1 MSVPPRTEREQ
12 ADWEV
17 GGEQPRISG
26 RHEPPDKLGLVIV
39 GVVLVALAVAVVVL
53 LL

>member
-17 GGEQPRISG
+17 SGEQPRISG
-26 RHEPPDKLGLVIV
+26 RHEQPDRLGLVIV
-39 GVVLVALAVAVVVL
+39 SVVLVALAIAVLVL

>member
-17 GGEQPRISG
+17 SGERPRTAG
-26 RHEPPDKLGLVIV
+26 RHEQPDKLGMVIV
-39 GVVLVALAVAVVVL
+39 AVVLVALAIAVVVL